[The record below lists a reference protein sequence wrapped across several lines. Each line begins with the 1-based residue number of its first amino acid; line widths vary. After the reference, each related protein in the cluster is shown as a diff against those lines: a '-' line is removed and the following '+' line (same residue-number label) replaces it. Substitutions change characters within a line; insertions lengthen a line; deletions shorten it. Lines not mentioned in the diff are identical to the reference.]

1 MSNNLRRDHKKYQTH
16 NFSIVIL
23 LLAFSCVSIL
33 SFEANSKV
41 LKIFIYK
48 TPSGG
53 MSFSDKEPFGVSF
66 SYYRADCYACQPDS
80 LLNWRKVKLYFHR
93 YKQSINDAAAN
104 YGIDPAFV
112 RAVIHAESHFNPKA
126 ISKQGAQGLM
136 QLMPATAKSLGV
148 KNAFA
153 AAENIQGGVK
163 HLARLLKKYRGDMK
177 LASAAY
183 NAGEGA
189 VKKYGGI
196 PPFKE
201 TEVYVERVNILQQR
215 YDRFAHLS
223 K

>member
-1 MSNNLRRDHKKYQTH
+1 MSSNLRRNHKKWQGH
-16 NFSIVIL
+16 FFIL
-23 LLAFSCVSIL
+23 LLAFSGLFIL
-33 SFEANSKV
+33 SFKASGKAV
-41 LKIFIYK
+41 KIFTYK
-48 TPSGG
+48 TASGG
-53 MSFSDKEPFGVSF
+53 MSFSDKEPLGVAF
-66 SYYRADCYACQPDS
+66 SYYRVDCYACQPDS
-80 LLNWRKVKLYFHR
+80 LLNWRKVKLYFHPF
-93 YKQSINDAAAN
+93 KQTINDAATN
-104 YGIDPAFV
+104 HGVDPAYV

-148 KNAFA
+148 KDAFVA
-153 AAENIQGGVK
+153 KQNIQGGVK
-163 HLARLLKKYRGDMK
+163 HLARLLKKYRGDMT

-223 K
+223 MQ

>member
-1 MSNNLRRDHKKYQTH
+1 MSSNLRRDHKKYQRH

-33 SFEANSKV
+33 SFKANSKA
-41 LKIFIYK
+41 LKIFTYK
-48 TPSGG
+48 TASGG
-53 MSFSDKEPFGVSF
+53 MSFSDKEPFGVAF

-80 LLNWRKVKLYFHR
+80 LLNWRKVKLYFHP
-93 YKQSINDAAAN
+93 YKQTINDAAAN
-104 YGIDPAFV
+104 HGIDPAFV

>member
-1 MSNNLRRDHKKYQTH
+1 MSSNLRRDHKEYQKH

-33 SFEANSKV
+33 SFKANSKA
-41 LKIFIYK
+41 LKIFTYK
-48 TPSGG
+48 TASGG
-53 MSFSDKEPFGVSF
+53 MSFSDKEPFGVAF

-80 LLNWRKVKLYFHR
+80 LLNWRKVKLYFHP
-93 YKQSINDAAAN
+93 YKQTINDAAAN
-104 YGIDPAFV
+104 HGIDPAFV

>member
-1 MSNNLRRDHKKYQTH
+1 MSSNLRRDHKEYQTH

-33 SFEANSKV
+33 SFKANSKA
-41 LKIFIYK
+41 LKIFTYK
-48 TPSGG
+48 TASGG
-53 MSFSDKEPFGVSF
+53 MSFSDKEPFGVAF

-80 LLNWRKVKLYFHR
+80 LLNWRKVKLYFHP
-93 YKQSINDAAAN
+93 YKQTINDAAAN
-104 YGIDPAFV
+104 HGIDPAFV